1 MRKTFLIQVF
11 FLMLQIYF
19 ASHSNAQS
27 SFKDSLQQVIKNST
41 GLERVNMMLDLAS
54 HLADENLYD
63 STCLYWANTAEKN
76 ADALNENY
84 LVARAKELKA
94 RYYFNKSA
102 WDESIREY
110 EASRS
115 LADKIP
121 VLPQRNEIVFK
132 SLIGIAEVYN
142 YMGDYVTALDY
153 RLKGLKLIDSV
164 PINVNERVSAYISVA
179 NDFRHLNQRTK
190 ALEYLNQVKD
200 EVAGAAGNYQL
211 DYFYEYYQDLLLND
225 QVEEA
230 KKMLKRYDSGVA
242 HFKLS
247 AAQRLEFSGNAQKL
261 HGQYELYHAKNF
273 KAALA
278 HFKNYLNYS
287 QQLDNQTHIAIAYNK
302 IGITCDSLKDY
313 TAAIDAFKRSFD
325 ICMQEQVID
334 YAYKSAQHLSTL
346 YERTGDFSNAYRYSS
361 AAYSLKEK
369 LDTESKLRELNQLE
383 AKYQASKKEKEITDL
398 KLANAEHAIKES
410 KQKQV
415 LSNTRFI
422 IAVVVLI
429 SMFVLFIVYRYY
441 HKRQLKEI
449 AIRNRISQDLHD
461 DIGATLSSIQIFGE
475 LAGSTLEKDAGHS
488 KKMIGEMT
496 GQTKELMSRMS
507 DVIWSMKPSEEEKN
521 SITARIKNY
530 SSELLS
536 AKGISCALDIDEE
549 ISKKINNPIVRK
561 NILLIIKEAMNNIA
575 KYSKADK
582 VNISLLQQDK
592 AILLCIAD
600 NGTGFSNADEFRV
613 TASQTCSN
621 GVKTWVVHV

>member
-211 DYFYEYYQDLLLND
+211 DYFYEYYQDFLLND

-261 HGQYELYHAKNF
+261 HGQYELYHAKYF

-369 LDTESKLRELNQLE
+369 LDT
-383 AKYQASKKEKEITDL
+383 
-398 KLANAEHAIKES
+398 ES

-507 DVIWSMKPSEEEKN
+507 DVIWSMKPSEEDKN

-600 NGTGFSNADEFRV
+600 NGTGFSNADEFRGNGLANMQQRSKDLGGSCMIISEPGKGV
-613 TASQTCSN
+613 KITCSFPVSIFN
-621 GVKTWVVHV
+621 D

>member
-54 HLADENLYD
+54 HLTDENLYD

-369 LDTESKLRELNQLE
+369 LDTESK
-383 AKYQASKKEKEITDL
+383 
-398 KLANAEHAIKES
+398 
-410 KQKQV
+410 QKQV

-507 DVIWSMKPSEEEKN
+507 DVIWSMKPSEEDKN

-600 NGTGFSNADEFRV
+600 NGTGFSNADEFRGNGLANMQQRSKDLGGSCMIISEPGKGV
-613 TASQTCSN
+613 KITCSFPVSIFN
-621 GVKTWVVHV
+621 D

>member
-261 HGQYELYHAKNF
+261 HGQYELYHAKYF

-369 LDTESKLRELNQLE
+369 LDT
-383 AKYQASKKEKEITDL
+383 
-398 KLANAEHAIKES
+398 ES

-507 DVIWSMKPSEEEKN
+507 DVIWSMKPSEEDKN

-600 NGTGFSNADEFRV
+600 NGTGFSNADEFRGNGLANMQQRSKDLGGSCMIISEPGKGV
-613 TASQTCSN
+613 KITCSFPVSIFN
-621 GVKTWVVHV
+621 D